1 MQRTLIRWAVFVG
14 LVAFL
19 PSLYYLA
26 VVGQIHW
33 TNAYAL
39 YASEALAMAPSN
51 PLRNAYRRGRDC
63 SVPAGDR
70 LAWPLDA
77 IARLIQQA

>member
-39 YASEALAMAPSN
+39 YASESASHGSFQPVAQRLPPRAGLFGS
-51 PLRNAYRRGRDC
+51 GR
-63 SVPAGDR
+63 
-70 LAWPLDA
+70 
-77 IARLIQQA
+77 